1 MINYGASIT
10 LVAKYLGH
18 TKIDETLNP
27 YSHMYQ
33 NKLEDIVKLINQN
46 AKQIKEENLIE
57 NDTIDEDL
65 EIDI

>member
-1 MINYGASIT
+1 
-10 LVAKYLGH
+10 
-18 TKIDETLNP
+18 
-27 YSHMYQ
+27 MYQ